1 MKIDNHSQITDTIL
15 MVKPVSFGYNPQT
28 AVNNYYQKAPS
39 PGEGALICEGAIRE
53 FNRFVDTLKE
63 KGIRVI
69 VVEDTPEPATPD
81 SIFPNNWISFHREG
95 IVALYS
101 MFAENRRLERRKDIL
116 DTLKGEGV
124 DIRKIIDYS
133 PYEDKNIYLEG
144 TGSMVLDRINRK
156 AYCALSPRASLP
168 LLNKFCEDFGYTPV
182 AFSAYQW
189 AQGKRLPI
197 YHTNV
202 LMALGEDFAIIC
214 SQAIDDPLQRKK
226 VLDELKGDGRVV
238 IDITEEQVESF
249 AGNALQVRSSAGNS
263 YLVMSRSALEILTPY
278 QIKLIE
284 ERTEI
289 LSIDIGTIERYGGG
303 SVRCMMAEVF

>member
-1 MKIDNHSQITDTIL
+1 MDAS
-15 MVKPVSFGYNPQT
+15 
-28 AVNNYYQKAPS
+28 
-39 PGEGALICEGAIRE
+39 ICEEAIRE
-53 FNRFVDTLKE
+53 FNRFTATLRD

-81 SIFPNNWISFHREG
+81 SIFSNNWISFHG
-95 IVALYS
+95 NGTIALYP
-101 MFAENRRLERRKDIL
+101 MFAENRRLERRRDIL
-116 DTLKGEGV
+116 DILKGEGI
-124 DIRKIIDYS
+124 DIRRVTDYS
-133 PYEDKNIYLEG
+133 PYEGEEIYLEG

-168 LLNKFCEDFGYTPV
+168 LFNKLCKDFGYTPV

-189 AQGKRLPI
+189 ALGIRLPI

-226 VLDELKGDGRVV
+226 VLDELKGDGREV

-249 AGNALQVRSSAGNS
+249 AGNALQVKSLAGRS
-263 YLVMSRSALEILTPY
+263 YLVISKSAVDSLTPN
-278 QIKLIE
+278 QIKAIE
-284 ERTEI
+284 ERSEI
-289 LSIDIGTIERYGGG
+289 LSIEIETIERYGGG